1 VARAARGAGGVST
14 AAPAAPPVV
23 EPASRPL
30 AGILWIVVAIAFL
43 SIMDAIAKWVLESL
57 SVPQMIAIRS
67 VFVLALIAGAHG
79 RALPRVVATRR
90 PWAHA
95 GRTALVATSMLCFFE
110 AMRHLPLATLVAISF
125 GAPLFMTALS
135 VPLLKERVGV
145 HRWSA
150 IVIGFIGVVVITRP
164 GAAESFAPAALLAI
178 LASAVYALSMV
189 AMRKMVR
196 TESDGALMFWQNLGV
211 LAVCAAMA
219 PFVWQPL
226 DWGSLG
232 LIILMAGLV
241 WVSQQLTIRAFRLA
255 PVGVIAPFH
264 YTELLWASAAGWIF
278 WSELPPDHVW
288 LGAAIVVA
296 SGLYVVWRES
306 RLRRG

>member
-1 VARAARGAGGVST
+1 MST
-14 AAPAAPPVV
+14 AAAATRADVHN
-23 EPASRPL
+23 RPL
-30 AGILWIVVAIAFL
+30 AGILWIVIAIALL
-43 SIMDAIAKWVLESL
+43 SMMDAIAKWVLASL
-57 SVPQMIAIRS
+57 SVPQMIAVRS

-79 RALPRVVATRR
+79 RDLKRVIATHR

-150 IVIGFIGVVVITRP
+150 IVVGFVGVIVITRP
-164 GAAESFAPAALLAI
+164 GAAESFAPASLLAI

-189 AMRKMVR
+189 AMRFMVR

-211 LAVCAAMA
+211 FAVSLALA
-219 PFVWQPL
+219 PFLWQPL
-226 DWGSLG
+226 DWASLG
-232 LIILMAGLV
+232 LVIAMAGLV

-255 PVGVIAPFH
+255 PVGAVAPFH
-264 YTELLWASAAGWIF
+264 YSELLWAALFGWLV
-278 WSELPPDHVW
+278 WHELPASHVW
-288 LGAAIVVA
+288 LGAAIVIA
-296 SGLYVVWRES
+296 SGLYVVWREARS
-306 RLRRG
+306 RSA